1 MLSYTFEMLTHAR
14 FGLNLLKF
22 FYLSFLSN
30 ILLPI
35 SILFCSNLLAQP
47 NMENEQKELNLRF
60 IDDIE
65 IVNGQ
70 IKTTVSYKVESPKE
84 LPKIQKSESVK
95 RSTPSNIEIEN
106 VGLYQIKYA
115 IMMDTEI
122 ENIKNDKLYQFI
134 EKWMGTPYKYGA
146 QTEAGTDC
154 SGFSG
159 NLYKSI
165 FENTLPRTAKMQYQS
180 CSKIDMDD
188 IKEGDLVFFNTRG
201 GVSHVGVYLQN
212 GYFVHAS
219 TKEGVTISSLTES
232 YYKNKFIGAGRPSIS
247 AQF

>member
-1 MLSYTFEMLTHAR
+1 MQSDQR
-14 FGLNLLKF
+14 
-22 FYLSFLSN
+22 
-30 ILLPI
+30 
-35 SILFCSNLLAQP
+35 
-47 NMENEQKELNLRF
+47 ELNLRF

-70 IKTTVSYKVESPKE
+70 IKTTVSYKVETPKE
-84 LPKIQKSESVK
+84 KEIPKIKKTERTKIPVASDLQ
-95 RSTPSNIEIEN
+95 IEN
-106 VGLYQIKYA
+106 ADLYQIKYA

-146 QTEAGTDC
+146 QSETGTDC

-180 CSKIDMDD
+180 CVKVEMDE

-219 TKEGVTISSLTES
+219 TKKGVTINSLTEG
-232 YYKNKFIGAGRPSIS
+232 YYKNKFIGAGRPSIT
-247 AQF
+247 AQL

>member
-1 MLSYTFEMLTHAR
+1 M
-14 FGLNLLKF
+14 
-22 FYLSFLSN
+22 
-30 ILLPI
+30 
-35 SILFCSNLLAQP
+35 AQP
-47 NMENEQKELNLRF
+47 NVQDDQKELNLRF

-65 IVNGQ
+65 IVKGQ
-70 IKTTVSYKVESPKE
+70 IKTTVNYKVETPKE
-84 LPKIQKSESVK
+84 FPKEKKTELIVSKAASDV
-95 RSTPSNIEIEN
+95 EIEN
-106 VGLYQIKYA
+106 ADQYQIKYA

-122 ENIKNDKLYQFI
+122 ENIKNEKLYQFI

-146 QTEAGTDC
+146 QTETGTDC

-165 FENTLPRTAKMQYQS
+165 FENTLPRTAKMQYQT
-180 CSKIDMDD
+180 CVKIEMDE

-219 TKEGVTISSLTES
+219 TKEGVIISSLTEG

-247 AQF
+247 TQL